1 MAIDKELSL
10 NSEALSELFASPTP
24 IIPATAPELVVVP
37 ETPVPTGLQGL
48 SSPFHSDLPSL
59 PLFTPTLSIARKPRA
74 AARKPLPQQNRGK
87 KGDLGPSIPY
97 KRQRLDIEPET
108 FDFRA
113 TSSNNSIFGSI
124 GANIPGSTSI
134 GGIDLKKIVQE
145 AISPLINEIR
155 ELKGEIQLLKAKKA
169 NSTDIAPQRTE
180 ENKKQG
186 KIPQK
191 EPKTAVAKAIA
202 SKKQDPAQ
210 IPAKKQTYASILA
223 NDAVYTAI
231 QTSKPWTIVQKKTKP
246 KAQDLAPKKATEPC
260 QRRLVF
266 LRAKNAPQAA
276 NLADML
282 LALNRAIRRWELPE
296 HISLL
301 KIGYTGSGAISC
313 LLNDR
318 ATAQMIIPSYSDA
331 LIKVAIQFDSKITG
345 VEQAEQ
351 WYRLRVHGVLLS
363 RYFENPEGLKLA
375 KEEIEVTGLSI
386 PLTPYWLVNKEK
398 IREKY
403 NSKLIKCSTIIVTVR
418 SKLEADK
425 LTTKGLYFGGYNHTV
440 DRYWE
445 TGPEKICPKCLEY
458 GHTSYRACTAPA
470 KCYICA
476 GSHEASEH
484 KCLISSCTAVQG
496 KSCIHW
502 PIKCVH
508 CKGPHIAISS
518 SCPKRKA
525 AIEVAKAKK
534 QAAKDL
540 AASRERIQVVIPVK
554 KQAIQPSQAEQAIQ
568 PSQMELDSE
577 TELSKQAANQLLC

>member
-1 MAIDKELSL
+1 MTANQLSNEELSL
-10 NSEALSELFASPTP
+10 NSTANTPIELSSSIDSSDALSLLLASPTP
-24 IIPATAPELVVVP
+24 FRISRPKIAAKKPTTRKGNRSSNTGSPA
-37 ETPVPTGLQGL
+37 
-48 SSPFHSDLPSL
+48 SS
-59 PLFTPTLSIARKPRA
+59 A
-74 AARKPLPQQNRGK
+74 
-87 KGDLGPSIPY
+87 SIPQ
-97 KRQRLDIEPET
+97 KRQRLDIEPEIVE
-108 FDFRA
+108 FRA
-113 TSSNNSIFGSI
+113 SASTNSIFSSI
-124 GANIPGSTSI
+124 GAKTPEKEAL
-134 GGIDLKKIVQE
+134 DLKKVVQD
-145 AISPLINEIR
+145 AISPLIDEIKG
-155 ELKGEIQLLKAKKA
+155 LKGEIQQLKANLANSASTTTTVATQKVVEKPKEALNRAKSPKKA
-169 NSTDIAPQRTE
+169 LQTTISKDIE
-180 ENKKQG
+180 
-186 KIPQK
+186 
-191 EPKTAVAKAIA
+191 
-202 SKKQDPAQ
+202 SKKQS
-210 IPAKKQTYASILA
+210 TSILA
-223 NDAVYTAI
+223 KKPSYAGVLAKNIALPPVSQA
-231 QTSKPWTIVQKKTKP
+231 PWTLIQKKKP
-246 KAQDLAPKKATEPC
+246 QVQQLAPKKASEPC
-260 QRRLVF
+260 QRRLI
-266 LRAKNAPQAA
+266 LQRPKEAARSA

-282 LALNRAIRRWELPE
+282 LALNKAIRQWGLPE

-351 WYRLRVHGVLLS
+351 WYRLRVYGVLLS

-554 KQAIQPSQAEQAIQ
+554 KQAIQPSQ
-568 PSQMELDSE
+568 MELDSE
-577 TELSKQAANQLLC
+577 